1 MPVLRGGVG
10 MKYYSDISSPWE
22 LSKIAKSQ
30 PQRRWRIVSMLSS
43 VFLDPAFCSFAN
55 EYFVVSEGESA
66 GGLEQALLYTRVCS
80 VWEQEEGHGLGLIP
94 LVDRETPLQGRPIS
108 HHTLSLSLSGL
119 GFKMAFLKILLQN
132 DPILSHI
139 LSLKNL
145 FENYRL

>member
-1 MPVLRGGVG
+1 
-10 MKYYSDISSPWE
+10 
-22 LSKIAKSQ
+22 
-30 PQRRWRIVSMLSS
+30 MLSS

-66 GGLEQALLYTRVCS
+66 GGLEQALLYRRVCS
-80 VWEQEEGHGLGLIP
+80 VWEQEEGHGLGLIIP

-108 HHTLSLSLSGL
+108 HQHHSHTLFLSGL